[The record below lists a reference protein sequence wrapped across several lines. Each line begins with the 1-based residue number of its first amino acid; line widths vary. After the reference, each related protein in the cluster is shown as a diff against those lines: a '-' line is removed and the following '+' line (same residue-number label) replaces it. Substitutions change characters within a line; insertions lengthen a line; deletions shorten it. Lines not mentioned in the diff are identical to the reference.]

1 MHKCQYSAHP
11 AGTPWS
17 HRGLRMAI
25 AWRIE
30 CRAASSRGDVVLPAP
45 EKSPL
50 ARIELD
56 VPNERLLWGQRAI
69 TLTPK
74 AFLLLRALVERPNQL
89 LTKEELLA
97 TGWSGVVVEEG
108 QVRQFIGE
116 LRRLL
121 SDDPLA
127 PRFIETVRGRGY
139 RFIGDIALRGG
150 GAQGGV
156 GAGEASAL
164 ASRAGEPPSPV
175 VGRGAELARLNGVFS
190 SAAAGQ
196 RQLVFI
202 GGEAGIGK
210 SALVDAFLAQLPPS
224 RIARG
229 ECVEQ
234 HGAGEPYLPVLEA
247 VGRLCRQAG
256 GQDVVAL
263 LRRHAPIWLLQLP
276 GLLDDAE
283 HAALQRKVAGSGVE
297 RMLREMVEAIEAIA
311 ATEPLVLVFEDM
323 HWSDRSTVNWLA
335 MLACR
340 REAAKLLV
348 VVTSRPVLDHP
359 LKTLQQELSAHG
371 LGIDLQLGRLPVDAV
386 HRYVEQRLPGR
397 ADELAPELYQRS
409 LGHPLFMVHVAD
421 ELQRNGSAAIAAL
434 PGGLRELIEAQLGRL
449 SPAQQQALEAASVAG
464 AEFAAACVAAALR
477 EEPEQTERTFEAL
490 AQREQF
496 IEACGLA
503 EWHDGTFSGRYKFR
517 HDLHRETLYG
527 RLGAARRAQ
536 WHARIGERLELA
548 HGERADEIATE
559 LAVHF
564 EQGRDAARAARYLR
578 AAGKTALGRHA
589 YDEALAHVEKGLAL
603 LAAQAPGA
611 PRDRAELQLRLTQ
624 GAALLPIKG
633 FSSTV
638 VEDVY
643 LRARTLCVD
652 LDDSAALAPVLAGL
666 WNVRMTRTAFA
677 PAHAAAEQLLAF
689 ARQRS
694 DPAVAMVA
702 GNAIAQSLLL
712 TGEPAPALSHAE
724 TVLAL
729 YDSSRHRSLATEY
742 GEDPGVI
749 AGCVVALTSFTL
761 GYPSAAARHLER
773 GLELARSL
781 DNPFSV
787 VQQLWVDG
795 RTRLEAGDLERLE
808 ATTDELLS
816 LCTDNDFPLHR
827 AGGRMLRA
835 AALARRGRLAEALAL
850 AEQGLSEWRG
860 LWLLFLP
867 YQLAV
872 TATIHAMNDRVA
884 DALTLLDE
892 ALAMTARSGERWYEP
907 ELHRLQGET
916 VLRQQDDG
924 QAQAE
929 ACFLRAIELARQQQ
943 ARMFELRASTS
954 LARLKQLQG
963 DGASARP
970 MLSAIYG
977 WFGEESGTR
986 DLAEAAALLDSL
998 K

>member
-1 MHKCQYSAHP
+1 
-11 AGTPWS
+11 
-17 HRGLRMAI
+17 
-25 AWRIE
+25 
-30 CRAASSRGDVVLPAP
+30 LPAP
-45 EKSPL
+45 EKSSPL

-69 TLTPK
+69 ALTPK

-89 LTKEELLA
+89 LTTDELLA
-97 TGWSGVVVEEG
+97 AGWSGVVVEEG

-139 RFIGDIALRGG
+139 RFVGDIALRGG
-150 GAQGGV
+150 GAQRGV
-156 GAGEASAL
+156 AADEPSAL
-164 ASRAGEPPSPV
+164 SSRAVEPPSPIF
-175 VGRGAELARLNGVFS
+175 GRGAELARLNDAFS
-190 SAAAGQ
+190 SAAAGH

-210 SALVDAFLAQLPPS
+210 SAMVDTFLAQLPPS

-256 GQDVVAL
+256 GQDIVAL
-263 LRRHAPIWLLQLP
+263 LRRRAPIWLLQLP
-276 GLLDDAE
+276 GLLGEAE
-283 HAALQRKVAGSGVE
+283 HAALQRRVAGSGVE

-340 REAAKLLV
+340 REAAQLLV

-359 LKTLQQELSAHG
+359 LRTLQQELSAHG
-371 LGIDLQLGRLPVDAV
+371 LGMGLQLGRLPADAV
-386 HRYVEQRLPGR
+386 HSYVEQRLPGR
-397 ADELAPELYQRS
+397 ADELAPALYQRS

-421 ELQRNGSAAIAAL
+421 ELQRTGSAAL

-449 SPAQQQALEAASVAG
+449 SLAQQQALEAASVAG
-464 AEFAAACVAAALR
+464 AEFAAACVAAALQ

-496 IEACGLA
+496 IEARGLA
-503 EWHDGTFSGRYKFR
+503 EWHDGTFSGRYAFR
-517 HDLHRETLYG
+517 HDLHRETLYT

-548 HGERADEIATE
+548 HGERAAEIATE

-564 EQGRDAARAARYLR
+564 EQGRDAARAARYRR
-578 AAGKTALGRHA
+578 AAGETALGRHA
-589 YDEALAHVEKGLAL
+589 YDEALEHVEKGLAL
-603 LAAQAPGA
+603 LAAHSPGA
-611 PRDRAELQLRLTQ
+611 RRDRAELQLRLTQ
-624 GAALLPIKG
+624 GAVLLPIKG

-638 VEDVY
+638 VEEVY
-643 LRARTLCVD
+643 LRARTLCVQ

-677 PAHAAAEQLLAF
+677 PARAAADQLEAL

-712 TGEPAPALSHAE
+712 TGEPAPALAHAE

-729 YDSSRHRSLATEY
+729 YDSGRHRSLAMEY

-749 AGCVVALTSFTL
+749 AGCVAALTSFTL
-761 GYPSAAARHLER
+761 GYPSAATRHLER

-781 DNPFSV
+781 DSPFSV

-816 LCTDNDFPLHR
+816 LCTDNDFPVHR

-835 AALARRGRLAEALAL
+835 AALARRGRLAEARAL

-860 LWLLFLP
+860 LWSLFLP

-872 TATIHAMNDRVA
+872 TATIHAMKDHVA

-907 ELHRLQGET
+907 ELHRLQGEA
-916 VLRQQDDG
+916 VLRQPDAG
-924 QAQAE
+924 QARAE
-929 ACFLRAIELARQQQ
+929 ASFMRAIELARQQQ
-943 ARMFELRASTS
+943 ARMFELRATTS

-963 DGASARP
+963 NGKAARP

-977 WFGEESGTR
+977 WFDEESGTR
-986 DLAEAAALLDSL
+986 DLAEAAALLDLL

>member
-1 MHKCQYSAHP
+1 
-11 AGTPWS
+11 
-17 HRGLRMAI
+17 
-25 AWRIE
+25 
-30 CRAASSRGDVVLPAP
+30 
-45 EKSPL
+45 
-50 ARIELD
+50 
-56 VPNERLLWGQRAI
+56 
-69 TLTPK
+69 
-74 AFLLLRALVERPNQL
+74 
-89 LTKEELLA
+89 
-97 TGWSGVVVEEG
+97 
-108 QVRQFIGE
+108 
-116 LRRLL
+116 
-121 SDDPLA
+121 
-127 PRFIETVRGRGY
+127 GY

-150 GAQGGV
+150 GAQRTV
-156 GAGEASAL
+156 GAEDASA
-164 ASRAGEPPSPV
+164 ASPRAAEPPSHF
-175 VGRGAELARLNGVFS
+175 VGRSAELARLHGAFS

-202 GGEAGIGK
+202 GGDAGIGK
-210 SALVDAFLAQLPPS
+210 SALLDAFLAQLPPS

-256 GQDVVAL
+256 GQDIVAL
-263 LRRHAPIWLLQLP
+263 LRRRAPLWLLQLP
-276 GLLDDAE
+276 GLLGDAE
-283 HAALQRKVAGSGVE
+283 HAALQHKVAGSGVE

-323 HWSDRSTVNWLA
+323 HWCDRSTVDWLA
-335 MLACR
+335 MLARR
-340 REAAKLLV
+340 REAAQLLV
-348 VVTSRPVLDHP
+348 AVTSRPLGDHP

-371 LGIDLQLGRLPVDAV
+371 LGMDLPLGRLPADAV
-386 HRYVEQRLPGR
+386 HGYVERRLPGR
-397 ADELAPELYQRS
+397 ADELAPELYRRS

-421 ELQRNGSAAIAAL
+421 DLQRNGSASAAAL
-434 PGGLRELIEAQLGRL
+434 PGGLRELIEAQLSRL
-449 SPAQQQALEAASVAG
+449 SPAQQQALKAASVAG
-464 AEFAAACVAAALR
+464 GEFAAACVAAALR

-496 IEACGLA
+496 VEACGLV
-503 EWHDGTFSGRYKFR
+503 EWQDGTLSGRYAFR
-517 HDLHRETLYG
+517 HDLHRETLYT

-536 WHARIGERLELA
+536 WHARIGERLEQA
-548 HGERADEIATE
+548 HGERAGEIATE

-564 EQGRDAARAARYLR
+564 EQAHDAARAARYCR
-578 AAGKTALGRHA
+578 AAGETALGRYA
-589 YDEALAHVEKGLAL
+589 YDEALAHAEKGLAL
-603 LAAQAPGA
+603 LAGQAPGDL
-611 PRDRAELQLRLTQ
+611 RNRSELPLRLTQ

-633 FSSTV
+633 FSSTA
-638 VEDVY
+638 VEDIY
-643 LRARTLCVD
+643 LRARTLCVQ

-666 WNVRMTRTAFA
+666 WNVQMTRTAFA
-677 PAHAAAEQLLAF
+677 PARAAAEQLLAL
-689 ARQRS
+689 ARQRNE
-694 DPAVAMVA
+694 PAVAMVA
-702 GNAIAQSLLL
+702 GNAIGQSLFF
-712 TGEPAPALSHAE
+712 TGEPAPALTHAE

-729 YDSSRHRSLATEY
+729 YDSNRHRSLAMAY

-749 AGCVVALTSFTL
+749 AGCIAALTSFSL
-761 GYPSAAARHLER
+761 GYPSSAARHLEQ

-835 AALARRGRLAEALAL
+835 AVLARRGSLAEALAL

-867 YQLAV
+867 YQLAIA
-872 TATIHAMNDRVA
+872 ATIHAMNGRVA
-884 DALTLLDE
+884 EALTLLGE
-892 ALAMTARSGERWYEP
+892 GLAMATRSGERWYEP

-916 VLRQQDDG
+916 VLRMTDAV
-924 QAQAE
+924 QAQAEAE
-929 ACFLRAIELARQQQ
+929 ACFLRAIELSRQQQ

-954 LARLKQLQG
+954 LARLKLLQG
-963 DGASARP
+963 HGAAARP

-977 WFGEESGTR
+977 WFGERSGTR
-986 DLAEAAALLDSL
+986 DLAEAEALLGSL
-998 K
+998 E